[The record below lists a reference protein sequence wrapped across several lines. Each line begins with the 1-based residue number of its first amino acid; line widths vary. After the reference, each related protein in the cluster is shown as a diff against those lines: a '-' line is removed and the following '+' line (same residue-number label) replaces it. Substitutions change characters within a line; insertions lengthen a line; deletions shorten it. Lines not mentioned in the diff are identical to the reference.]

1 MAVDSSLS
9 PFGRATRAQWE
20 GQPTEFSMEES
31 SGWQAARNRRVSPL
45 PETRQAGGLPSCR
58 LCSAFGL
65 SSILLLPCASCPC
78 LLSVTPDDMRHH
90 V

>member
-9 PFGRATRAQWE
+9 PFGRATQAQWE

-31 SGWQAARNRRVSPL
+31 SGWQAAWNRRVSPP

-65 SSILLLPCASCPC
+65 AFILPFPCASCQC
-78 LLSVTPDDMRHH
+78 FLSVTPDDMRHQ